1 MKGGVHMAKVTLFN
15 TKGEKVKDVTLK
27 DELWNI
33 EPNDAVL
40 YEAIKLSQ
48 NSLRQGTHKAK
59 TRAEVR
65 GGGRKPFRQKGT
77 GNARQGTIRAPHM
90 RGGGV
95 VFAKVPRK
103 YSKDMN
109 RKQRKLALRS
119 ALSYKINAK
128 NLLLLDNLNIETP
141 KTKEMLDIVNN
152 LKLKNKILFITNEF
166 NENINLSS
174 RNIAYITL
182 LESTGINVL
191 DIVNNDYIVITEDS
205 IKTIEGVLN

>member
-1 MKGGVHMAKVTLFN
+1 MAKVTLFN

-48 NSLRQGTHKAK
+48 DSLRRGTHKAK
-59 TRAEVR
+59 TRAEVS

-77 GNARQGTIRAPHM
+77 GHARQGSIRAPHM

-95 VFAKVPRK
+95 VFAKVPRE
-103 YSKDMN
+103 YGRELN

-119 ALSYKINAK
+119 ALSYKINDK
-128 NLLLLDNLNIETP
+128 KLLLLDNLNIETP
-141 KTKEMLDIVNN
+141 KTKEMLDVINN
-152 LKLKNKILFITNEF
+152 LKLKNKILFVTNEF
-166 NENINLSS
+166 NENVNLSA
-174 RNIAYITL
+174 RNISDVTL

-191 DIVNNDYIVITEDS
+191 DIVNNDYVVITEDS
-205 IKTIEGVLN
+205 IKTIEEVLS

>member
-1 MKGGVHMAKVTLFN
+1 MAKVTLFN